1 MNSLLPH
8 NATPQEVALDLTT
21 ARVGGVDVPIRSL
34 WNPDTCPADVLPW
47 LAWAFSVDQ
56 WDAAWTIE
64 QKRAVVAA
72 SIDIHKRKGTP
83 RAVKE
88 IIELIFGGGDLVEAW
103 QSSDLEPHEFK
114 IVTTGLLASES
125 DYDKLI
131 DLVDAS
137 KPVRSWLVAIQI
149 KRSATANLTWA
160 GYTHAATESL
170 IYGRL
175 NVGAEALPL
184 SVGTGY
190 HTANTTEVSPAGVT
204 FNIPD
209 FAVIAGTG
217 YHLSNKTT
225 IQPEA

>member
-1 MNSLLPH
+1 MSSLLPN
-8 NATPQEVALDLTT
+8 NATPQEVALDLAT
-21 ARVGGVDVPIRSL
+21 ARIGNVDVPIRTL
-34 WNPDTCPADVLPW
+34 WDPENCPADILPW
-47 LAWAFSVDQ
+47 LAWAFSVDK
-56 WDAAWTIE
+56 WDATWTE
-64 QKRAVVAA
+64 AQKRAIVAA
-72 SIDIHKRKGTP
+72 AIFVHRRKGTP
-83 RAVKE
+83 AAVKE
-88 IIELIFGGGDLVEAW
+88 VIELIFGGGDLVEPW
-103 QSSDLEPHEFK
+103 QSSDLTPHQFK
-114 IVTTGLLASES
+114 IVTTGLLASEA
-125 DYDKLI
+125 DYDRLI

-137 KPVRSWLVAIQI
+137 KPVRSWLVAVQI

-184 SVGTGY
+184 SVGAGY